1 MYIQRNADIELVKW
15 KAEIKH
21 KPLLIRGA
29 RQVGKTK
36 TVRMFGKLFDNFV
49 EINFEETPRLKGGH

>member
-1 MYIQRNADIELVKW
+1 MYIERKADIELEKW
-15 KAEIKH
+15 RMETKH

-36 TVRMFGKLFDNFV
+36 TIREFGKKFDNFI
-49 EINFEETPRLKGGH
+49 EINFEESPR